1 MRARGTMAL
10 ALVIAGAMGLTACS
24 TGSQPAPPPS
34 VGGTAPIAPITPTK
48 PTKQIFVSSGGD
60 DANPGTQAAPLRSI
74 DRAAKMATPGTN
86 VVVQNGT
93 YNGSVTTDVSGTA
106 EARIAFTSASRG
118 GAKIVGD
125 GSGDAAWIN
134 NGDYVDIVGFDI
146 TGSNTDGLVSGGSYG
161 RIVSNSVHD
170 FREGNC
176 IATAN
181 DNYTMHDIDVIGN
194 IAAHCGADKLDHG
207 IYVSHPN
214 GMVTNNIAYGN
225 AGFGIQCW
233 HNCNALSISN
243 NLVFDNP
250 EGGIVVGQGDGPNN
264 GDVAADNFVVANH
277 IAIDN
282 GREGIRESGA
292 TGRNNQFLNNILWDN
307 ETNRI
312 LLKTGSER
320 GTLVADPQF
329 VDFKSDGSGDYHL
342 RPGSPAL
349 GAGVELGAPSIDI
362 DGKPRPPEGG
372 VDIGIYQQ

>member
-1 MRARGTMAL
+1 MVV
-10 ALVIAGAMGLTACS
+10 VIAGATALTACG
-24 TGSQPAPPPS
+24 TGAEPAPQPPPPA
-34 VGGTAPIAPITPTK
+34 APVAIPPTTPTK
-48 PTKQIFVSSGGD
+48 QLFVSPSGD
-60 DANPGTQAAPLRSI
+60 DGNPGTQAAPLRSI

-86 VVVQNGT
+86 VVVENGT
-93 YNGSVTTDVSGTA
+93 YDGTVNTDVSGTA
-106 EARIAFTSASRG
+106 EARIAFTAQSRG
-118 GAKIVGD
+118 GAKIVAD
-125 GSGDAAWIN
+125 GSGDAAWLN

-146 TGSNTDGLVSGGSYG
+146 TGSTTDGLVSGGSYG
-161 RIVSNSVHD
+161 RIISNSVHD

-181 DNYTMHDIDVIGN
+181 ENYDMHDIDVIGN

-250 EGGIVVGQGDGPNN
+250 EGGIVIGQGDGPNN
-264 GDVAADNFVVANH
+264 GRVDADNFVVANN
-277 IAIDN
+277 ISVDN

-292 TGRNNQFLNNILWDN
+292 TGPNNQFLNNILWDN

-312 LLKTGSER
+312 LLKTGTER
-320 GTLVADPQF
+320 GTLVTDPQF

-349 GAGVELGAPSIDI
+349 GAGVELGAPATDI